1 MKRIGKVILSTICF
15 VILMSAYGNLLP
27 QSKDTDQHIRI
38 GIQKWTTTNLNVSFF
53 ANGDSIAEA
62 KTSEEWE
69 QAGNEKKPAWCYYD
83 NDPRNGEK
91 YGKLYNWYALND
103 PRGLAPEGYHIATDK
118 EWTTLIDYLGGEE
131 NAGAKIKSRSGWK
144 GDGNGNN
151 SSGFTA
157 LPGGSRYNYGQFRL
171 IENIG
176 FWWSSTELDPTVSWF
191 RCLYYST
198 NDIIKHYAFKSFGLS
213 VRCIHD

>member
-1 MKRIGKVILSTICF
+1 MPVYCSLLAQSDNTFQYIKIGTQQWAS
-15 VILMSAYGNLLP
+15 
-27 QSKDTDQHIRI
+27 
-38 GIQKWTTTNLNVSFF
+38 TNLNVSNFV
-53 ANGDSIAEA
+53 NGDTIPEA
-62 KTSEEWE
+62 KTDEEWE
-69 QAGNEKKPAWCYYD
+69 KAGIDKKPAWCYYD
-83 NDPRNGEK
+83 NNPRYGEK
-91 YGKLYNWYALND
+91 YGKLYNWYAIND
-103 PRGLAPEGYHIATDK
+103 HRGLAPKGYHIPTDI

-131 NAGAKIKSRSGWK
+131 NAGTNMKSRSGWK
-144 GDGNGNN
+144 GDGNGSN

-191 RCLYYST
+191 RCMHYSK
-198 NDIIKHYAFKSFGLS
+198 NDIIKHYAFKSYGLS